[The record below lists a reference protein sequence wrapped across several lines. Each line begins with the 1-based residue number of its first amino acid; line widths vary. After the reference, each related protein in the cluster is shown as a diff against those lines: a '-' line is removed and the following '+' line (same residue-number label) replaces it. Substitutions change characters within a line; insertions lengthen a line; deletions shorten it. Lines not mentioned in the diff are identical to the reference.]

1 MDRESSKIELQVD
14 DKNELS
20 VIEDDWIDTVKQ
32 KLMTVIEDEIR
43 TLSIGDYKKLRDG
56 IVGKDDKT
64 KMTTL
69 EEYESHL
76 YSKFIIDLI
85 DERYHLVFN
94 YNDHTKGFEEED
106 EDENLLEGVDLNQI
120 GQEKTYGWGFK

>member
-1 MDRESSKIELQVD
+1 MDRENSKIELQVD
-14 DKNELS
+14 GKNKLS
-20 VIEDDWIDTVKQ
+20 VIKDDWIDTVKQ

-43 TLSIGDYKKLRDG
+43 TLSIGDYKKLRNG

-64 KMTTL
+64 KMTSL

-106 EDENLLEGVDLNQI
+106 EDENLLEGVRPEPDWSRKDI
-120 GQEKTYGWGFK
+120 WMGF

>member
-14 DKNELS
+14 GKNELS

-56 IVGKDDKT
+56 IVRKGDKT

-106 EDENLLEGVDLNQI
+106 EDEKLLEGVRPEPDWSR
-120 GQEKTYGWGFK
+120 KDVWMGF

>member
-1 MDRESSKIELQVD
+1 MDKENST
-14 DKNELS
+14 NGLS
-20 VIEDDWIDTVKQ
+20 VVGKNDWIDTVKQ
-32 KLMTVIEDEIR
+32 KLITVIEEEIR
-43 TLSIGDYKKLRDG
+43 TLSIDGYKKLRDG

-64 KMTTL
+64 KMTSL
-69 EEYESHL
+69 EEYESYL

-106 EDENLLEGVDLNQI
+106 EDGNLLEGVRPEPDWSR
-120 GQEKTYGWGFK
+120 KDVWMGF

>member
-1 MDRESSKIELQVD
+1 MDKDSSKVELQVD
-14 DKNELS
+14 GKNELS
-20 VIEDDWIDTVKQ
+20 VIEDDWIDIVKQ

-43 TLSIGDYKKLRDG
+43 TLSIVDYKKLRNG

-64 KMTTL
+64 KMTSL

-94 YNDHTKGFEEED
+94 YNDHSKGFEEED
-106 EDENLLEGVDLNQI
+106 EDENLLEGVRPKPDWSR
-120 GQEKTYGWGFK
+120 KDVWMGF

>member
-14 DKNELS
+14 GKNELS
-20 VIEDDWIDTVKQ
+20 VIKDDWIDTVKQ

-43 TLSIGDYKKLRDG
+43 TLSIGDYKKLRNG

-64 KMTTL
+64 KMTSL

-106 EDENLLEGVDLNQI
+106 EDENLLEGVRPEPDWSRKDI
-120 GQEKTYGWGFK
+120 WMGF